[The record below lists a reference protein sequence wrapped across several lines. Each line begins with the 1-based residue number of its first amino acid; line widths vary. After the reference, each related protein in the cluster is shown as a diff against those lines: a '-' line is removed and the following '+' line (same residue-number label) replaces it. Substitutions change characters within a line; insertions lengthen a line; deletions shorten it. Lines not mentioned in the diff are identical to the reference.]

1 MIPKKYLDSDLVDSL
16 KTIKSGISLQDFIS
30 AVILTILER
39 NNGNRTK
46 TSKELRI
53 PLKTFRNKLKVIES
67 LGYEVMPYQGTK
79 AS

>member
-16 KTIKSGISLQDFIS
+16 KTIKSGISLHDFIS

>member
-1 MIPKKYLDSDLVDSL
+1 MIPRKYLDSDLVDSL
-16 KTIKSGISLQDFIS
+16 KTVRSGITLQDFVA

-53 PLKTFRNKLKVIES
+53 PLRTFRNKLKVIES
-67 LGYEVMPYQGTK
+67 LGYEVILYQGK
-79 AS
+79 VS